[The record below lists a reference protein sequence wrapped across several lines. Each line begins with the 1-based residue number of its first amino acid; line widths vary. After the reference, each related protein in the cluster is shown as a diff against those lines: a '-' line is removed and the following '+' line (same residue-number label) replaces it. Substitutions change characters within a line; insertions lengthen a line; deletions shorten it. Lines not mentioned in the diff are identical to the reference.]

1 MTHRST
7 VAPLAVAALLLAA
20 APPSRAA
27 APPSRGASAR
37 TKAHVDTRGEQDC
50 AACHRTETPAAFAD
64 WERSPHGVAL
74 VKCVVCHGSTG
85 RDFRPKPAATGCGS
99 CHAAQAES
107 VARRAVA
114 DCFACHAPH
123 TLSAHP
129 HR

>member
-1 MTHRST
+1 MSRGST
-7 VAPLAVAALLLAA
+7 VVLVVAAALVVSVAL
-20 APPSRAA
+20 
-27 APPSRGASAR
+27 PSRGIAGTR
-37 TKAHVDTRGEQDC
+37 TRGHVATGGEQDC
-50 AACHRTETPAAFAD
+50 AACHRTETPAVFD
-64 WERSPHGVAL
+64 EWERSPHGLSL

-85 RDFRPKPAATGCGS
+85 KDFKPRPAATGCGS

-123 TLSAHP
+123 SLSAHP